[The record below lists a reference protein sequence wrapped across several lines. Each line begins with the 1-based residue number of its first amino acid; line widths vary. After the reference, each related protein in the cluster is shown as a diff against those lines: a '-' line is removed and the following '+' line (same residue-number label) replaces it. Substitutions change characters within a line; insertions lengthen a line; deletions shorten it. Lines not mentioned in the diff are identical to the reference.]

1 LMPRAGPVHIAPHWC
16 WTRYARSPPPYAV
29 RDDSDTSRPFPKP
42 TSGCIAV
49 KIINHLDD
57 EVMKILKV

>member
-1 LMPRAGPVHIAPHWC
+1 
-16 WTRYARSPPPYAV
+16 V